1 MNKKQTVPKQTR
13 AILTRQNILNVAF
26 KSFLKVGFKKTN
38 TILIAQNS
46 KVSIGIVYSYFN
58 NKEELLEMWLNN
70 LLERCDDYLYNQF
83 KLTQYEVELSL
94 VISNILE
101 KTTDLFFSSPIIDE
115 KDDIYLV
122 KTLDSFYTKIKQ
134 IFIKNC
140 FASMINIRHQNETVE
155 TILQLVLSYNR
166 LLKNNDHLNKNIL
179 KSCYIKAICSLLDL

>member
-46 KVSIGIVYSYFN
+46 KVSIGIEYSYFN

>member
-166 LLKNNDHLNKNIL
+166 LLKNNDHLNKSIL
-179 KSCYIKAICSLLDL
+179 KSCYIKAICSLLEL

>member
-166 LLKNNDHLNKNIL
+166 LLKNNDHLNKSIL

>member
-13 AILTRQNILNVAF
+13 SILTRQNILNVAF

-94 VISNILE
+94 VISNIFIS
-101 KTTDLFFSSPIIDE
+101 TN
-115 KDDIYLV
+115 
-122 KTLDSFYTKIKQ
+122 SFYKL
-134 IFIKNC
+134 C
-140 FASMINIRHQNETVE
+140 
-155 TILQLVLSYNR
+155 
-166 LLKNNDHLNKNIL
+166 
-179 KSCYIKAICSLLDL
+179 

>member
-70 LLERCDDYLYNQF
+70 LLERCDDYLYNQY

-94 VISNILE
+94 FISNILE

-166 LLKNNDHLNKNIL
+166 LLKNNDHLNKSIL

>member
-13 AILTRQNILNVAF
+13 SILTRQNILNVAF

>member
-13 AILTRQNILNVAF
+13 SILTRQNILNVAF

-140 FASMINIRHQNETVE
+140 FASMINIRHQNETAE

-179 KSCYIKAICSLLDL
+179 KNCYIKAICSLLDL

>member
-13 AILTRQNILNVAF
+13 SILTRQNILNVAF

-140 FASMINIRHQNETVE
+140 FASMINIRHQNETAE

-166 LLKNNDHLNKNIL
+166 LLKNNDHLNKSIL

>member
-179 KSCYIKAICSLLDL
+179 KSCYIKAICSLLEL